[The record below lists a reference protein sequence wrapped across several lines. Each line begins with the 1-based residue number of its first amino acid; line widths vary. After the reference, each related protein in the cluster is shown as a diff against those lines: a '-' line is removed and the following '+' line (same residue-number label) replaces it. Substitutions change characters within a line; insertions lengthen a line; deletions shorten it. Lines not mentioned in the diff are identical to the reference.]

1 MIHISTILAV
11 ETLPTVV
18 SLQDLVAVA
27 QDQAVRRL
35 KAVPQGQAAAVLLK
49 VVHQDLVVAVLQDKV
64 AQGQV
69 VAVVLYKVVAQDLS
83 VETLQDKV
91 EVKH

>member
-27 QDQAVRRL
+27 QDQTVRRL
-35 KAVPQGQAAAVLLK
+35 KAVSQGQGAV
-49 VVHQDLVVAVLQDKV
+49 VLQDKV
-64 AQGQV
+64 AQDLAMEALQEK
-69 VAVVLYKVVAQDLS
+69 VA
-83 VETLQDKV
+83 
-91 EVKH
+91 

>member
-35 KAVPQGQAAAVLLK
+35 KAVPQGQTAV
-49 VVHQDLVVAVLQDKV
+49 VLQDKV
-64 AQGQV
+64 AQDLA
-69 VAVVLYKVVAQDLS
+69 VAVLHKVEAQDLVVQDLA
-83 VETLQDKV
+83 VEIRILREEPPKNSNL
-91 EVKH
+91 